1 VTKAEEIVIDRKTMR
16 EIIEFME
23 EAIKEG
29 LSKDEIMSQID
40 LILDKEARKRIEKS
54 ERDIKEHRVKR
65 FKTAEELLEDLCF
78 PNNLFSPISRKTVI
92 ETRNRKESQ
101 NPIQSAL

>member
-1 VTKAEEIVIDRKTMR
+1 MTKAEEIVIDRKTMR

-40 LILDKEARKRIEKS
+40 LILDKEARKRIEQS
-54 ERDIKEHRVKR
+54 EKDIKEHRVKR
-65 FKTAEELLEDLCF
+65 FKTAEELLEDLC
-78 PNNLFSPISRKTVI
+78 SPII
-92 ETRNRKESQ
+92 YFPQ
-101 NPIQSAL
+101 

>member
-1 VTKAEEIVIDRKTMR
+1 MTKAEEIVIDRKTIR

-29 LSKDEIMSQID
+29 LSRDEIMSQID
-40 LILDKEARKRIEKS
+40 LILDKEDQKGIEKS

-65 FKTAEELLEDLCF
+65 FKTAEELLEDLR
-78 PNNLFSPISRKTVI
+78 SPII
-92 ETRNRKESQ
+92 YF
-101 NPIQSAL
+101 P